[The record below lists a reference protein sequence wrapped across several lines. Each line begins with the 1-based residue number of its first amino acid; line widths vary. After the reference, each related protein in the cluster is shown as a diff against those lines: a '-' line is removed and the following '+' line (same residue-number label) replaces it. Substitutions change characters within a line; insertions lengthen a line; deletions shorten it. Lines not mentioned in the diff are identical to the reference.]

1 VYHFI
6 KKGDRMKKG
15 WYLRQKEGESK
26 VEREIERVARRV
38 DKAFASQKI
47 TYKEL
52 VIVLPL
58 LIIGIFKDMHIQGDI
73 EKQQK
78 FFEELEKVVYNTL
91 KLSKQYKVKL

>member
-1 VYHFI
+1 
-6 KKGDRMKKG
+6 MKKG
-15 WYLRQKEGESK
+15 WYLRQKEEESR

-58 LIIGIFKDMHIQGDI
+58 LIIGIFKDKHIESDI
-73 EKQQK
+73 EKQKK

-91 KLSKQYKVKL
+91 QLAKQYKVRL

>member
-1 VYHFI
+1 
-6 KKGDRMKKG
+6 MKKG
-15 WYLRQKEGESK
+15 WYLRQKENESR

-52 VIVLPL
+52 VIVLPIL
-58 LIIGIFKDMHIQGDI
+58 FIGIFKDMHIEGDI

-78 FFEELEKVVYNTL
+78 FFEELEKVVYDTL
-91 KLSKQYKVKL
+91 KLAKQYKVKL

>member
-1 VYHFI
+1 
-6 KKGDRMKKG
+6 MKKG

>member
-1 VYHFI
+1 
-6 KKGDRMKKG
+6 MKKG
-15 WYLRQKEGESK
+15 WYLREKENESR